1 MSAAAVVMMVLA
13 MVIIWGGLAV
23 AIINLTRSRDLP
35 ERDEVRR
42 DL

>member
-1 MSAAAVVMMVLA
+1 MSAVAVVMMVLA

-23 AIINLTRSRDLP
+23 AIVNLTRSRDLP